1 MVLECVWDP
10 VSTLDTILK
19 RFWWIL
25 EGFWKDFEWILEGF
39 WKDFG
44 KVFGKIWLYNIFK
57 VFRKH
62 LMLKDLL

>member
-10 VSTLDTILK
+10 VSTLDTILE

-44 KVFGKIWLYNIFK
+44 KVFGKI
-57 VFRKH
+57 
-62 LMLKDLL
+62 